1 MPDLG
6 PGSGTTLRTGLVE
19 PALRLHEENG
29 FRLILLGSHEDRHQE
44 KRVPT
49 RTICEGVGMA
59 GGHTSE
65 RKGTAFLWM
74 NVIDA
79 EVVAHPAR
87 GSRCSPAGRPIGGA

>member
-1 MPDLG
+1 
-6 PGSGTTLRTGLVE
+6 
-19 PALRLHEENG
+19 
-29 FRLILLGSHEDRHQE
+29 
-44 KRVPT
+44 
-49 RTICEGVGMA
+49 MA